1 VSVGV
6 THDDVRSEP
15 GSWMVVG
22 MIPLLRKKVA
32 MRAGRGEN
40 GPDGCPARKT
50 RLLHQCYAK
59 LLEGWNALTADV
71 KVLQWAD
78 GLWRRSWIVLAG
90 LLSDQP
96 EADTFCC
103 DGSQSCKVCTCPK
116 SRLHEPV
123 EFPLKSAERVRRQV
137 YRAADGMM
145 MIPGQAKAAKLFE
158 RDRRSDVKWKP
169 TRHCTKAGY
178 ERARKA
184 LRGTHLMENAFWGKT
199 GFDVQLQVMSSTK
212 LLTSYLYISVHIC
225 IYICY
230 ITSYLCISVHI
241 CLYICCIG
249 VYQSIYVHI
258 LDFCCPLQSFKDPMH
273 AYDHGVA
280 MQIITASVKTLHNLE
295 DDLGL
300 ARNTLV
306 KKLTARVH
314 NLCSDLSVKHTTMMS
329 FANQSIM
336 DLFEKLTTPDKKGQ
350 KQCPIVDAT
359 DVQKLMLNMPYL
371 LDGLAQD
378 ELAAFNA
385 GKAPAE
391 RVADPMPEV
400 IKVVN
405 EWLHWYHLFRQP
417 VHDEAEL
424 ARLTSMGRA
433 LLPSLER
440 VFPFRVRVNAT
451 TTTRSMWCTEKVHSI
466 LHAPRL
472 IRQCGRSKNV
482 SCQVTEARHK
492 GVKAKGTKTN
502 RDPATHGLSVMK
514 AEVRDSA
521 ARMMALE
528 VDLKG
533 ASE

>member
-1 VSVGV
+1 
-6 THDDVRSEP
+6 
-15 GSWMVVG
+15 
-22 MIPLLRKKVA
+22 
-32 MRAGRGEN
+32 
-40 GPDGCPARKT
+40 
-50 RLLHQCYAK
+50 
-59 LLEGWNALTADV
+59 
-71 KVLQWAD
+71 
-78 GLWRRSWIVLAG
+78 
-90 LLSDQP
+90 
-96 EADTFCC
+96 
-103 DGSQSCKVCTCPK
+103 
-116 SRLHEPV
+116 
-123 EFPLKSAERVRRQV
+123 
-137 YRAADGMM
+137 
-145 MIPGQAKAAKLFE
+145 
-158 RDRRSDVKWKP
+158 
-169 TRHCTKAGY
+169 
-178 ERARKA
+178 
-184 LRGTHLMENAFWGKT
+184 
-199 GFDVQLQVMSSTK
+199 
-212 LLTSYLYISVHIC
+212 
-225 IYICY
+225 
-230 ITSYLCISVHI
+230 
-241 CLYICCIG
+241 
-249 VYQSIYVHI
+249 
-258 LDFCCPLQSFKDPMH
+258 
-273 AYDHGVA
+273 
-280 MQIITASVKTLHNLE
+280 
-295 DDLGL
+295 
-300 ARNTLV
+300 
-306 KKLTARVH
+306 
-314 NLCSDLSVKHTTMMS
+314 MMS
-329 FANQSIM
+329 FAHQSIM

-359 DVQKLMLNMPYL
+359 DVQKLMLNLPYL

-533 ASE
+533 VQMREYAVNMCPYAVNMCPYDVNVFIYHVNLCL